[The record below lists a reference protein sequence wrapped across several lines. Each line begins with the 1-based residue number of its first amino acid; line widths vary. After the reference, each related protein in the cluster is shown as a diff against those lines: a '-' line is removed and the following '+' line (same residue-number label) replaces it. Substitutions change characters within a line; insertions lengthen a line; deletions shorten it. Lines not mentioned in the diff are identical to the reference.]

1 MNQNHDTHV
10 KRVCTKHNHYSKV
23 IKNLVG
29 KSKSSTGYSRCA
41 SCALE
46 AGMLQAALGL
56 PKASAE
62 LALKYLPESHSGL
75 NKERDALEAYH
86 LGYDSYTNP
95 EDFNIV
101 S

>member
-1 MNQNHDTHV
+1 
-10 KRVCTKHNHYSKV
+10 
-23 IKNLVG
+23 
-29 KSKSSTGYSRCA
+29 
-41 SCALE
+41 
-46 AGMLQAALGL
+46 MLQAALGL

-75 NKERDALEAYH
+75 NKERDALEAYN